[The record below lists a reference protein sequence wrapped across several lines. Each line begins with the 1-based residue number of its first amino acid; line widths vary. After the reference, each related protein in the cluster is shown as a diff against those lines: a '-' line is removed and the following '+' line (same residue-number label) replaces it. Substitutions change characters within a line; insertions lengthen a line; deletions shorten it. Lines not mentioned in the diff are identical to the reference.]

1 MLVSQ
6 EVIVFDTNS
15 EYDLADVRI
24 QVRSWITDPYSRMPE
39 QDLYLTRKGIVDL
52 MNALQSALE
61 LLGQDFIVHHDGSIS
76 ITIDDGKKLVD
87 TQYVNLADYKNGIVA
102 E

>member
-1 MLVSQ
+1 MLVRQ
-6 EVIVFDTNS
+6 EVIVFDTIS
-15 EYDLADVRI
+15 EYDLADVRV
-24 QVRSWITDPYSRMPE
+24 QVRSSIAEPYARMPE
-39 QDLYLTRKGIVDL
+39 QDLYLTRKGMVDL

-61 LLGQDFIVHHDGSIS
+61 LLGQDFIVHHDGTIA

-87 TQYVNLADYKNGIVA
+87 TQYLNLADYKNGIVA